1 MTCSPPS
8 HGHSAVVQ
16 LGFRSGENPLKSHI
30 RIYFL
35 AFFPHGEQIGACQI
49 TSEIFLT
56 PTQGDTLASLVIGS
70 LLAIL
75 TVDVTGHVTRP
86 TPSLAA
92 MFVFSRPRIG
102 VGGWD
107 AGGVS

>member
-1 MTCSPPS
+1 MHIPVQGPISP
-8 HGHSAVVQ
+8 SAVKP
-16 LGFRSGENPLKSHI
+16 SGLEL
-30 RIYFL
+30 F
-35 AFFPHGEQIGACQI
+35 
-49 TSEIFLT
+49 
-56 PTQGDTLASLVIGS
+56 QGDALASLVIGS

-107 AGGVS
+107 AGGIS

>member
-1 MTCSPPS
+1 MQQETAKQMLVPAAREIISDM
-8 HGHSAVVQ
+8 SA
-16 LGFRSGENPLKSHI
+16 
-30 RIYFL
+30 
-35 AFFPHGEQIGACQI
+35 
-49 TSEIFLT
+49 
-56 PTQGDTLASLVIGS
+56 QGVALPSLVIGS

-86 TPSLAA
+86 TPSFAA

-107 AGGVS
+107 AGGIS